1 MDSETP
7 VLEVLAAGAGMT
19 IQDLGRSGWKRFGIP
34 PGGAMDLESARQANL
49 LVGNSAG
56 APVVELLFTGAKFL
70 VLSSSELAIAGAE
83 VECEWPTWRNFHVQP
98 GSEISFGP
106 LRAGVWSY
114 LAVRGGFA
122 APRWFGSASAN
133 LRAGFGETVQPGARL
148 SCEKRLLPRKRF
160 LRALCRS
167 WCGRNTDKLPSFG
180 FGPVPSGTA
189 SPKKHGVNFW
199 GKRGGYPPRVTGRDI
214 ASRVSPWSHGYECP
228 ARLSLWE
235 QSRFLR
241 MASLSCYSAM
251 DRRLVVIRAWRSWMP
266 RGYLDSPNALQER
279 VFALRW
285 PSKWTST
292 AILGRASLWPELAR
306 FYDGLALPTSPAARM
321 RAVSEPCEPA

>member
-49 LVGNSAG
+49 LVGNNAG

-70 VLSSSELAIAGAE
+70 VLSFSELAIAGAE
-83 VECEWPTWRNFHVQP
+83 VECEWPTWRNFHVEP

-133 LRAGFGETVQPGARL
+133 PRAGFGESVQPGARL
-148 SCEKRLLPRKRF
+148 SCEKRLAAEEISSRF
-160 LRALCRS
+160 VPELVREEYATNSR
-167 WCGRNTDKLPSFG
+167 
-180 FGPVPSGTA
+180 PSGLA
-189 SPKKHGVNFW
+189 
-199 GKRGGYPPRVTGRDI
+199 R
-214 ASRVSPWSHGYECP
+214 SRVG
-228 ARLSLWE
+228 RL
-235 QSRFLR
+235 
-241 MASLSCYSAM
+241 Y
-251 DRRLVVIRAWRSWMP
+251 RR
-266 RGYLDSPNALQER
+266 
-279 VFALRW
+279 
-285 PSKWTST
+285 ST
-292 AILGRASLWPELAR
+292 A
-306 FYDGLALPTSPAARM
+306 
-321 RAVSEPCEPA
+321 

>member
-49 LVGNSAG
+49 LVGNKAG

-83 VECEWPTWRNFHVQP
+83 VECEWPTWRNFHVEP

-133 LRAGFGETVQPGARL
+133 PRAGFGEPVQPGARL
-148 SCEKRLLPRKRF
+148 SCEKRLPAEEISSRF
-160 LRALCRS
+160 VPELVREEYGQTPVLRVWPGPEWDGFTEEARREFLGQTWRVSSQSDRAGYRLEGIALESRL
-167 WCGRNTDKLPSFG
+167 RMPSAPVAVG
-180 FGPVPSGTA
+180 AIQIPPNGQPIVLLRDGPTV
-189 SPKKHGVNFW
+189 
-199 GKRGGYPPRVTGRDI
+199 GGYPRLAILD
-214 ASRVSPWSHGYECP
+214 ASRVS
-228 ARLSLWE
+228 
-235 QSRFLR
+235 RFTQCAPGTCVR
-241 MASLSCYSAM
+241 
-251 DRRLVVIRAWRSWMP
+251 
-266 RGYLDSPNALQER
+266 
-279 VFALRW
+279 FAL
-285 PSKWTST
+285 
-292 AILGRASLWPELAR
+292 AE
-306 FYDGLALPTSPAARM
+306 
-321 RAVSEPCEPA
+321 

>member
-49 LVGNSAG
+49 LVGNKAG

-70 VLSSSELAIAGAE
+70 VLRSSELAIAGAE
-83 VECEWPTWRNFHVQP
+83 VECEWPTWRNFHVEP

-133 LRAGFGETVQPGARL
+133 PRAGFGETVQPGARL
-148 SCEKRLLPRKRF
+148 SCDKRLPAGEISTRF
-160 LRALCRS
+160 VPELVREEYRQTPVLRVWPGPEWDSFTEEARREFLGQTWRVSSQSDRAGYRLEGIALDSRL
-167 WCGRNTDKLPSFG
+167 RMPSAPVAVG
-180 FGPVPSGTA
+180 AIQIPPNGQPIVLLRDGPTV
-189 SPKKHGVNFW
+189 
-199 GKRGGYPPRVTGRDI
+199 GGYPRLAILD
-214 ASRVSPWSHGYECP
+214 ASGV
-228 ARLSLWE
+228 
-235 QSRFLR
+235 SRFTQCAPGTCVR
-241 MASLSCYSAM
+241 
-251 DRRLVVIRAWRSWMP
+251 
-266 RGYLDSPNALQER
+266 
-279 VFALRW
+279 FAL
-285 PSKWTST
+285 
-292 AILGRASLWPELAR
+292 AE
-306 FYDGLALPTSPAARM
+306 
-321 RAVSEPCEPA
+321 

>member
-49 LVGNSAG
+49 LVGNKAG

-70 VLSSSELAIAGAE
+70 MLSSSELAIAGAE
-83 VECEWPTWRNFHVQP
+83 VECEWPTWRNFHVEP

-133 LRAGFGETVQPGARL
+133 PRAGFGEPVQPGARL
-148 SCEKRLLPRKRF
+148 SCEKRRPAEEISSRFVPELVREEYGQTPVLRVWPGPEWDGFTEEARREFLGQTWRVSSQSDRAGYRLEGIALESRLRMPSAPVAVGAIQIPPNGQPIVLLR
-160 LRALCRS
+160 
-167 WCGRNTDKLPSFG
+167 D
-180 FGPVPSGTA
+180 GPTV
-189 SPKKHGVNFW
+189 
-199 GKRGGYPPRVTGRDI
+199 GGYPRLAILD
-214 ASRVSPWSHGYECP
+214 ASRVS
-228 ARLSLWE
+228 
-235 QSRFLR
+235 RFTQCAPGTCVR
-241 MASLSCYSAM
+241 
-251 DRRLVVIRAWRSWMP
+251 
-266 RGYLDSPNALQER
+266 
-279 VFALRW
+279 FAL
-285 PSKWTST
+285 
-292 AILGRASLWPELAR
+292 AE
-306 FYDGLALPTSPAARM
+306 
-321 RAVSEPCEPA
+321 

>member
-7 VLEVLAAGAGMT
+7 ILEVLAVGAGMT

-83 VECEWPTWRNFHVQP
+83 VECEWPTWRNFHVEP

-122 APRWFGSASAN
+122 ASRWFGSASAN
-133 LRAGFGETVQPGARL
+133 LRAGFGEAVQPGARL
-148 SCEKRLLPRKRF
+148 SCEKRLPAEEISSRFVPESVREEYGQTPVLRVWPGPEWDGFTEEARREF
-160 LRALCRS
+160 LRQTWRVSSQSDRAGYRLEGIALESRL
-167 WCGRNTDKLPSFG
+167 RMPSAPVAVG
-180 FGPVPSGTA
+180 AIQIPPNGQPIVLLRDGPTV
-189 SPKKHGVNFW
+189 
-199 GKRGGYPPRVTGRDI
+199 GGYP
-214 ASRVSPWSHGYECP
+214 
-228 ARLSLWE
+228 RLAILDGSGV
-235 QSRFLR
+235 SRFTQCAPGTCVR
-241 MASLSCYSAM
+241 
-251 DRRLVVIRAWRSWMP
+251 
-266 RGYLDSPNALQER
+266 
-279 VFALRW
+279 FAL
-285 PSKWTST
+285 
-292 AILGRASLWPELAR
+292 AE
-306 FYDGLALPTSPAARM
+306 
-321 RAVSEPCEPA
+321 

>member
-7 VLEVLAAGAGMT
+7 ILEVLAVGAGMT

-83 VECEWPTWRNFHVQP
+83 VECEWPTWRNFHVEP

-122 APRWFGSASAN
+122 ASRWFGSASAN
-133 LRAGFGETVQPGARL
+133 LRAGFGEAVQPGARL
-148 SCEKRLLPRKRF
+148 SCEKKLLSEEISSRFVPELVREEYAQTPVLRVWPGPEWDGFTEEARREF
-160 LRALCRS
+160 LRQTWRVSSQSDRAGYRLEGIALESRL
-167 WCGRNTDKLPSFG
+167 RMPSA
-180 FGPVPSGTA
+180 PVAVGAIQVPPSGHPIVLLRDGPT
-189 SPKKHGVNFW
+189 V
-199 GKRGGYPPRVTGRDI
+199 GGYP
-214 ASRVSPWSHGYECP
+214 
-228 ARLSLWE
+228 RLAILESSSI
-235 QSRFLR
+235 SRFTQCAPGTDVR
-241 MASLSCYSAM
+241 
-251 DRRLVVIRAWRSWMP
+251 
-266 RGYLDSPNALQER
+266 
-279 VFALRW
+279 FAL
-285 PSKWTST
+285 T
-292 AILGRASLWPELAR
+292 E
-306 FYDGLALPTSPAARM
+306 
-321 RAVSEPCEPA
+321 

>member
-49 LVGNSAG
+49 LVGNKAG

-83 VECEWPTWRNFHVQP
+83 VECEWPTWRNFHVEP

-133 LRAGFGETVQPGARL
+133 PRAGFGEPVQPGARL
-148 SCEKRLLPRKRF
+148 SCEKRLPAEEISSRF
-160 LRALCRS
+160 VPELVREEYGQAPVLRVWPGPEWDGFTEEARREFLGQTWRVSSQSDRAGYRLEGIALESRL
-167 WCGRNTDKLPSFG
+167 RMPSAPVAVG
-180 FGPVPSGTA
+180 AIQIPPNGQPIVLLRDGPTV
-189 SPKKHGVNFW
+189 
-199 GKRGGYPPRVTGRDI
+199 GGYPRLAILD
-214 ASRVSPWSHGYECP
+214 AARVS
-228 ARLSLWE
+228 
-235 QSRFLR
+235 RFTQCAPGTCVR
-241 MASLSCYSAM
+241 
-251 DRRLVVIRAWRSWMP
+251 
-266 RGYLDSPNALQER
+266 
-279 VFALRW
+279 FALA
-285 PSKWTST
+285 K
-292 AILGRASLWPELAR
+292 
-306 FYDGLALPTSPAARM
+306 
-321 RAVSEPCEPA
+321 

>member
-49 LVGNSAG
+49 LVGNKAG
-56 APVVELLFTGAKFL
+56 APVVELLFTGGKFL

-83 VECEWPTWRNFHVQP
+83 VECEWPTWRNFHVEP

-133 LRAGFGETVQPGARL
+133 PRAGFGEPVQPGARL
-148 SCEKRLLPRKRF
+148 SCEKRLPAEEISSRF
-160 LRALCRS
+160 VPELVREEYGQTPVLRVWPGPEWDGFTEEARREFLGQTWRVSSQSDRAGYRLEGIALESRL
-167 WCGRNTDKLPSFG
+167 RMPSAPVAVG
-180 FGPVPSGTA
+180 AIQIPPNGQPIVLLRDGPTV
-189 SPKKHGVNFW
+189 
-199 GKRGGYPPRVTGRDI
+199 GGYPRLAILD
-214 ASRVSPWSHGYECP
+214 ASRVS
-228 ARLSLWE
+228 
-235 QSRFLR
+235 RFTQCAPGTCVR
-241 MASLSCYSAM
+241 
-251 DRRLVVIRAWRSWMP
+251 
-266 RGYLDSPNALQER
+266 
-279 VFALRW
+279 FAL
-285 PSKWTST
+285 
-292 AILGRASLWPELAR
+292 AE
-306 FYDGLALPTSPAARM
+306 
-321 RAVSEPCEPA
+321 

>member
-49 LVGNSAG
+49 LVGNKAG

-83 VECEWPTWRNFHVQP
+83 VECEWPTWRNFHVEP

-133 LRAGFGETVQPGARL
+133 PRAGFGEPVQPGARL
-148 SCEKRLLPRKRF
+148 SCEKRLPAEEISSRF
-160 LRALCRS
+160 VPELVREEYGQTPVLRVWPGPEWDGFTEEARREFLGQTWRVSSQSDRAGYRLEGIALESRL
-167 WCGRNTDKLPSFG
+167 RMPSAPVVVG
-180 FGPVPSGTA
+180 AIQIPPNGQPIVLLRDGPTV
-189 SPKKHGVNFW
+189 
-199 GKRGGYPPRVTGRDI
+199 GGYPRLAILD
-214 ASRVSPWSHGYECP
+214 ASRVS
-228 ARLSLWE
+228 
-235 QSRFLR
+235 RFTQCAPGTCVR
-241 MASLSCYSAM
+241 
-251 DRRLVVIRAWRSWMP
+251 
-266 RGYLDSPNALQER
+266 
-279 VFALRW
+279 FAL
-285 PSKWTST
+285 
-292 AILGRASLWPELAR
+292 A
-306 FYDGLALPTSPAARM
+306 
-321 RAVSEPCEPA
+321 

>member
-49 LVGNSAG
+49 LVGNNAG

-70 VLSSSELAIAGAE
+70 VLSFSELAIAGAE
-83 VECEWPTWRNFHVQP
+83 VECEWPTWRNFHVEP

-133 LRAGFGETVQPGARL
+133 PRAGFGEPVQPGARL
-148 SCEKRLLPRKRF
+148 SCEKRLAAEEISSRF
-160 LRALCRS
+160 VPELVREEYRQTPVLRVWPGPEWDGFTEEVRREFLEQTWRVSFQSDRAGYRLEGIALESRL
-167 WCGRNTDKLPSFG
+167 RMPSAPVAVG
-180 FGPVPSGTA
+180 AIQIPPNGQPIVLLRDGPTV
-189 SPKKHGVNFW
+189 
-199 GKRGGYPPRVTGRDI
+199 GGYPRLAILD
-214 ASRVSPWSHGYECP
+214 ASGV
-228 ARLSLWE
+228 
-235 QSRFLR
+235 SRFTQCAPGTCVR
-241 MASLSCYSAM
+241 
-251 DRRLVVIRAWRSWMP
+251 
-266 RGYLDSPNALQER
+266 
-279 VFALRW
+279 FAL
-285 PSKWTST
+285 
-292 AILGRASLWPELAR
+292 AE
-306 FYDGLALPTSPAARM
+306 
-321 RAVSEPCEPA
+321 